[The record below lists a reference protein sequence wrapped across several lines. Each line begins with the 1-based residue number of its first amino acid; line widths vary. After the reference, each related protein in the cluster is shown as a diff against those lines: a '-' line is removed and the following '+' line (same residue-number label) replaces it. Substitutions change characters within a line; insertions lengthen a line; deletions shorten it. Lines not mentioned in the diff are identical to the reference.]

1 MSDKLTI
8 WNRALMSLG
17 AEPLSDTV
25 GASTVHKVIAAF
37 YDAGVEAMFL
47 ARPWSW
53 ATGFENSTGTDAG
66 NGEWLHEILTDPADA
81 KVLKPYRVFVVGS
94 RWSGPVN
101 VHHSTVP
108 TEQVDWRYDYDGIVT
123 SYETVLIQWQGML
136 TNEEDW
142 PETFA
147 NAVAA
152 RLAFDIAMPITKS
165 LDTKR
170 IVASEYQARLQEAE
184 RDDDTRGR
192 TNMRQATSLVGV
204 R

>member
-1 MSDKLTI
+1 
-8 WNRALMSLG
+8 
-17 AEPLSDTV
+17 
-25 GASTVHKVIAAF
+25 
-37 YDAGVEAMFL
+37 
-47 ARPWSW
+47 
-53 ATGFENSTGTDAG
+53 
-66 NGEWLHEILTDPADA
+66 
-81 KVLKPYRVFVVGS
+81 
-94 RWSGPVN
+94 
-101 VHHSTVP
+101 
-108 TEQVDWRYDYDGIVT
+108 VT

-147 NAVAA
+147 NAVSA

-192 TNMRQATSLVGV
+192 TNMIQATSLVGV

>member
-25 GASTVHKVIAAF
+25 GTATVHKVIAAF

-53 ATGFENSTGTDAG
+53 ATGLEESTGTPLD
-66 NGEWLHEILTDPADA
+66 NGEWLHEILADPVDA
-81 KVLKPYRVFVVGS
+81 KVLKPYRIFRPGGT
-94 RWSGPVN
+94 WTGPVN
-101 VHHSTVP
+101 VHNSTTP
-108 TEQVDWRYDYDGIVT
+108 TDQVDWRYDYDGIVT
-123 SYETVLIQWQGML
+123 GYETVVIQWQGRL
-136 TNEEDW
+136 LDEEDW
-142 PETFA
+142 PESFA

-152 RLAFDIAMPITKS
+152 RLAFDICMPITKS
-165 LDTKR
+165 MDLKR

-192 TNMRQATSLVGV
+192 AGMRQVTSLVGV